1 MTTAADNLR
10 RWLERVP
17 AVADVLELH
26 PLGAL
31 PTDSP
36 LASWPRE
43 AVAADPEV
51 VRVAITDTAQE
62 HCDDEGTATSYTV
75 EWKKGERVI
84 GSRRVR
90 FHPTPGSTAPASAT
104 PVPIDANALIQAL
117 LKTVTDQQRLMI
129 QAVGAVTAAHQSTLT
144 AVTEQ
149 VRELVGRVLL
159 AEASGGGAPA
169 NTIDPE
175 ERALRLKA
183 LGVVVNEGPS
193 ILKLIVHGVAT
204 KMLGPEVAEAIDDV
218 HDAVEGA
225 TKQ

>member
-31 PTDSP
+31 PTDAP

-43 AVAADPEV
+43 DVARDAELLRTAV
-51 VRVAITDTAQE
+51 TDTAQE
-62 HCDDEGTATSYTV
+62 HCDDEGAATSYTL

-90 FHPTPGSTAPASAT
+90 FHPTPGSAAPTPAATA
-104 PVPIDANALIQAL
+104 IDTNALVLAL
-117 LKTVTDQQRLMI
+117 LKTVTEQQRLMI
-129 QAVGAVTAAHQSTLT
+129 QSVGAITAAHQSTLT

-159 AEASGGGAPA
+159 AEASGGGVSGS
-169 NTIDPE
+169 TVDPE